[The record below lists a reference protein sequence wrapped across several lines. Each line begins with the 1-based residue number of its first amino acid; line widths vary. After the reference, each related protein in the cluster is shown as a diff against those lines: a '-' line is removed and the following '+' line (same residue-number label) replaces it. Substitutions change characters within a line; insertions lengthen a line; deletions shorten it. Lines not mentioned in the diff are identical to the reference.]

1 MNWNSFGHPS
11 HLVLLGRAIFDAYL
25 APGHQIH
32 DLYVLA
38 MGSCAIVLTALL
50 AMGVTR
56 GTSAI
61 LKRQDYGGHTSLLRC
76 FWIYVRQKALSV
88 SDIGRKRGK

>member
-32 DLYVLA
+32 DLYVFT
-38 MGSCAIVLTALL
+38 MGSFVIVLAILL
-50 AMGVTR
+50 TVGMAR

-61 LKRQDYGGHTSLLRC
+61 LKRHDYGGYASLLRC
-76 FWIYVRQKALSV
+76 FWIHVRQKALSV
-88 SDIGRKRGK
+88 SQISRKRGK